1 MKIPR
6 RRIVEDLVAKA
17 SAMGAGGL
25 NVEYKDGTEHVCA
38 MKGQM
43 GVGIAQ
49 FRSDGVEAQ
58 ALREELARLSGKRGD
73 TKVGEGE
80 YTIRVENLR
89 EFRRDGVSGRDCGRV
104 RRDGRSAEIAFRT
117 GHRENESLGCE
128 GGSEH
133 IAAGAGEIPG
143 SVGV

>member
-6 RRIVEDLVAKA
+6 KRIVEDLVAKA

-25 NVEYKDGTEHVCA
+25 NVEYKDGTEYVCA

-43 GVGIAQ
+43 GEGIAQ

-80 YTIRVENLR
+80 DTIRVETYESFGETAFL
-89 EFRRDGVSGRDCGRV
+89 V
-104 RRDGRSAEIAFRT
+104 EIVDA
-117 GHRENESLGCE
+117 
-128 GGSEH
+128 
-133 IAAGAGEIPG
+133 
-143 SVGV
+143 